1 MSMQL
6 PDFSKTR
13 VLVIGD
19 VMLDRYWHGAVSR
32 ISPEAPVPV
41 VKVGENKHVPGG
53 AANVA
58 INVAALGAHVTLL
71 GLVGEDE
78 AAAMLAQLLHQ
89 AKVQF
94 QFAATKFP
102 TITKL
107 RILSQHQ
114 QLIRLDFEE
123 PYPADCLPE
132 LQAMYAEHIKHADIV
147 IFSDY
152 GKGALAQAQPLIAIA
167 QQYQVPVFV
176 DPKVDD
182 IRHYSGATLVT
193 PNLKEFQQF
202 VGPAKT
208 EEAIVSKGAALLA
221 TSGIQHL
228 LVTRGE
234 EGMTLLSQNASPVH
248 LHTQAREVFDVTG
261 AGDTVMATLATAYAS
276 GCDLAE
282 AARIAN
288 IAAGIVVG
296 KLGTASVSRA
306 ELLAAVAH
314 DERLKIFN
322 ADELRILVE
331 ASKARGERVVMT
343 NGCFDI
349 LHAGHVQYLRQAKA
363 LGDRLIIAVNSDDSV
378 SRLKGPTRPLNSL
391 DNRMQVL
398 AGLEAVDWVVDFSED
413 TPAALIESILPN
425 VLVKGGDYEVN
436 QIAGHEAVL
445 GAGGEVIILPF
456 KPGCSTT
463 GLVNKIIETT
473 EVPS

>member
-1 MSMQL
+1 MRVQL
-6 PDFSKTR
+6 PDFSNIR

-19 VMLDRYWHGAVSR
+19 VMLDRYWHGSVSR
-32 ISPEAPVPV
+32 ISPEAPVPI
-41 VKVGENKHVPGG
+41 VKVGANKHVPGG

-58 INVAALGAHVTLL
+58 MNVAALGAHVTLL
-71 GLVGEDE
+71 GLVGSDE
-78 AAAMLAQLLHQ
+78 PAAMLAQQLHE

-94 QFAATKFP
+94 QFAPTALP

-123 PYPADCLPE
+123 PYPVECLPE
-132 LQAMYAEHIKHADIV
+132 LHALYAEQIKHADIV

-152 GKGALAQAQPLIAIA
+152 GKGALAQADQLIALA
-167 QQYQVPVFV
+167 QQCKVPVFV
-176 DPKVDD
+176 DPKVED
-182 IRHYSGATLVT
+182 INHYRGATLVT

-202 VGPAKT
+202 VGPATTDETIVQKGT
-208 EEAIVSKGAALLA
+208 ELLNR
-221 TSGIQHL
+221 SGIQHL

-234 EGMTLLSQNASPVH
+234 EGMSLISQNFSPVH

-261 AGDTVMATLATAYAS
+261 AGDTVMAVLATAYAS

-296 KLGTASVSRA
+296 KLGTASVNRA
-306 ELLAAVAH
+306 ELLVAVAH
-314 DERLKIFN
+314 DDRLKLFN

-331 ASKARGERVVMT
+331 AAKARGERVVMT

-349 LHAGHVQYLRQAKA
+349 LHAGHVQYLREAKA
-363 LGDRLIIAVNSDDSV
+363 LGDRLIVAVNSDDSV
-378 SRLKGPTRPLNSL
+378 RRLKGETRPLNTL
-391 DNRMQVL
+391 ENRMQVL
-398 AGLEAVDWVVDFSED
+398 AGLESVDWVVSFSED
-413 TPAALIESILPN
+413 TPTALIESILPD
-425 VLVKGGDYEVN
+425 VLVKAGDYQVKD
-436 QIAGHEAVL
+436 IAGHEAVL
-445 GAGGEVIILPF
+445 ASGGRVEIALF

-463 GLVNKIIETT
+463 GLVEKIIGKTKE
-473 EVPS
+473 PS

>member
-1 MSMQL
+1 MRSQL
-6 PDFSKTR
+6 PDFSNTR

-32 ISPEAPVPV
+32 ISPEAPVPI
-41 VKVGENKHVPGG
+41 VKVGQNKHVPGG

-58 INVAALGAHVTLL
+58 MNVAALGAHVTLL

-78 AAAMLAQLLHQ
+78 PAAMLAQLLHQ
-89 AKVQF
+89 AKVKF
-94 QFAATKFP
+94 QFAPTSLP

-123 PYPADCLPE
+123 PYPVECLPA
-132 LQAMYAEHIKHADIV
+132 LHAMFAEHIKHTDIV

-152 GKGALAQAQPLIAIA
+152 GKGVFAQAQALIALAQQF
-167 QQYQVPVFV
+167 QVPVFV
-176 DPKVDD
+176 DPKVSD
-182 IRHYSGATLVT
+182 IGHYRGATLVT

-202 VGPAKT
+202 VGPAT
-208 EEAIVSKGAALLA
+208 TDEAIVSKGSTLLEA
-221 TSGIQHL
+221 NGIQHL

-234 EGMTLLSQNASPVH
+234 DGMTLLSHNSPAVH

-261 AGDTVMATLATAYAS
+261 AGDTVMAALATSYAS

-282 AARIAN
+282 SARIAN

-296 KLGTASVSRA
+296 KLGTATVSRA

-314 DERLKIFN
+314 DERLKLFN
-322 ADELRILVE
+322 QEELLIIVE
-331 ASKARGERVVMT
+331 AAKARGERVVMT

-378 SRLKGPTRPLNSL
+378 RRLKGETRPLNSL
-391 DNRMQVL
+391 EDRMQVL
-398 AGLEAVDWVVDFSED
+398 AGLEAVDWVVAFDED
-413 TPAALIESILPN
+413 TPAALIESVLPN
-425 VLVKGGDYEVN
+425 ILVKGGDYEVH
-436 QIAGHEAVL
+436 QIAGHKAVL
-445 GAGGEVIILPF
+445 GAGGSVEILPF

-463 GLVNKIIETT
+463 GLVNKIIETAV
-473 EVPS
+473 EE

>member
-1 MSMQL
+1 MLAQL
-6 PDFSKTR
+6 PDFTKTR

-41 VKVGENKHVPGG
+41 VKVGENKHIPGG

-58 INVAALGAHVTLL
+58 MNVAALGANVTLL
-71 GLVGEDE
+71 GLVGSDE
-78 AAAMLAQLLHQ
+78 PAAILAKLLHE
-89 AKVQF
+89 ANIQF
-94 QFAATKFP
+94 QFAPTDLP

-123 PYPADCLPE
+123 AYPAECLPD
-132 LQAMYAEHIKHADIV
+132 LHALYAEQIKHTDVV

-152 GKGALAQAQPLIAIA
+152 GKGALAQAEPLIALA
-167 QQYQVPVFV
+167 QAMQIPVFV

-182 IRHYSGATLVT
+182 LAHYRGATLVT
-193 PNLKEFQQF
+193 PNLKEFQQC

-208 EEAIVSKGAALLA
+208 DEEIVLKGTALLKSA
-221 TSGIQHL
+221 GIQHL

-234 EGMTLLSQNASPVH
+234 DGMTLLSQDQEPVH
-248 LHTQAREVFDVTG
+248 QHTQAREVFDVTG
-261 AGDTVMATLATAYAS
+261 AGDTVMAALATAYAS
-276 GCDLAE
+276 GCDLPE

-322 ADELRILVE
+322 PDELRIMVE
-331 ASKARGERVVMT
+331 AAKARGESVVMT

-349 LHAGHVQYLRQAKA
+349 LHAGHVQYLRQAA
-363 LGDRLIIAVNSDDSV
+363 GLGDRLIVAVNSDDSV
-378 SRLKGPTRPLNSL
+378 RRLKGETRPLNTL

-398 AGLEAVDWVVDFSED
+398 AGLESVDWVVDFSSD
-413 TPAALIESILPN
+413 TPAELIEYIMPDI
-425 VLVKGGDYEVN
+425 LVKAGDYEVH

-445 GAGGEVIILPF
+445 AAGGKVEIMDF
-456 KPGCSTT
+456 KQGCSTT

-473 EVPS
+473 EVSS

>member
-1 MSMQL
+1 MRAQL
-6 PDFSKTR
+6 PDFSSTR

-19 VMLDRYWHGAVSR
+19 VMLDRYWHGSVSR

-41 VKVGENKHVPGG
+41 VKVGANKHIPGG

-58 INVAALGAHVTLL
+58 MNVAALGASVTLL
-71 GLVGEDE
+71 GLVGSDE
-78 AAAMLAQLLHQ
+78 PAAILAQLLHE
-89 AKVQF
+89 AKVKF
-94 QFAATKFP
+94 QFAPTALP

-123 PYPADCLPE
+123 PYPLECLPD
-132 LQAMYAEHIKHADIV
+132 LHALYAEHIKHADIV

-152 GKGALAQAQPLIAIA
+152 GKGALAQADQWIALA

-176 DPKVDD
+176 DPKVKD
-182 IRHYSGATLVT
+182 INHYRGATLVT
-193 PNLKEFQQF
+193 PNLKEFQEF
-202 VGPAKT
+202 VGPAT
-208 EEAIVSKGAALLA
+208 TNEAIESKGMDLIRAHE
-221 TSGIQHL
+221 IQHL

-234 EGMTLLSQNASPVH
+234 EGMTLISQQEPVVH
-248 LHTQAREVFDVTG
+248 LPTQAREVFDVTG

-306 ELLAAVAH
+306 ELLSAVAH
-314 DERLKIFN
+314 DERLKLYN
-322 ADELRILVE
+322 SEELHILVE
-331 ASKARGERVVMT
+331 AAKARGESVVMT

-349 LHAGHVQYLRQAKA
+349 LHAGHVQYLGQAKA
-363 LGDRLIIAVNSDDSV
+363 LGDRLIVAVNTDDSV
-378 SRLKGPTRPLNSL
+378 RRLKGETRPLNTL
-391 DNRMQVL
+391 ENRMQVL
-398 AGLEAVDWVVDFSED
+398 AGLESVDWVVAFDED
-413 TPAALIESILPN
+413 TPAALIERMLPT
-425 VLVKGGDYEVN
+425 VLVKGGDYEVKD
-436 QIAGHEAVL
+436 IAGHEAVL
-445 GAGGEVIILPF
+445 AAGGRVEILPF

-463 GLVNKIIETT
+463 GLIHKILETT
-473 EVPS
+473 EG